1 MSHGMSG
8 TMAKVAGSLQ
18 HCTLWRDCEL
28 VAQRMVLD
36 STVSRDEPFFARNG
50 CLFLLFFFLLAS
62 IRGKI
67 CDLCAARIRR
77 VSHGTTTRMEWRQ
90 DYIYT
95 LLRNLGLFV

>member
-36 STVSRDEPFFARNG
+36 STVSRDEPFFARHG
-50 CLFLLFFFLLAS
+50 CLFLLFFSCWRRSAS
-62 IRGKI
+62 KFVT
-67 CDLCAARIRR
+67 CALR
-77 VSHGTTTRMEWRQ
+77 VYGEFHMGQRHGWNGDEII
-90 DYIYT
+90 YIPFYEI
-95 LLRNLGLFV
+95 